1 MVMNSING
9 LLIKYESY
17 VSYHYLAYS
26 NYRISGYML
35 YMPTDFFTITYC
47 LLYFSKY
54 QITLREG
61 IRLGV
66 LFSINLLTK

>member
-61 IRLGV
+61 IRLM
-66 LFSINLLTK
+66 

>member
-1 MVMNSING
+1 MVMRNTNG
-9 LLIKYESY
+9 LLISYEKS
-17 VSYHYLAYS
+17 VSNHYLAYS
-26 NYRISGYML
+26 NNRISGYML
-35 YMPTDFFTITYC
+35 YMPTDFFTITYR

-66 LFSINLLTK
+66 LFLLTY

>member
-1 MVMNSING
+1 MKHING
-9 LLIKYESY
+9 LSISYERS
-17 VSYHYLAYS
+17 VSYNYLAYS

-35 YMPTDFFTITYC
+35 YIPTDFFTITYC

-61 IRLGV
+61 IRLGA
-66 LFSINLLTK
+66 LFFINLLTK

>member
-17 VSYHYLAYS
+17 VSYHYLAHS

-35 YMPTDFFTITYC
+35 HMPTDIFTIANCFLDFY
-47 LLYFSKY
+47 KY
-54 QITLREG
+54 SLTLRED
-61 IRLGV
+61 IHYRCP
-66 LFSINLLTK
+66 LFN

>member
-17 VSYHYLAYS
+17 VSYHYLAHS

-54 QITLREG
+54 KITLREG

-66 LFSINLLTK
+66 LFFINLLTK